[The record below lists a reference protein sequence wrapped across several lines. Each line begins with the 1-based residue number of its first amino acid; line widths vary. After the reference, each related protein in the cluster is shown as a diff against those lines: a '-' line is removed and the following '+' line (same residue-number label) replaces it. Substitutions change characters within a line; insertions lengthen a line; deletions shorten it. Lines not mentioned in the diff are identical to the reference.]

1 MNRWEDIRKAE
12 GLTSPSLR
20 AKLRLRASLSPSV
33 VATKEQEMG
42 ESAQTQSRRE
52 ASCCVVGGGP
62 AGMMVG
68 YLLARAGVEV
78 IVLEKHADFFRDFRG
93 DTIHPSTLDLM
104 AELGLLEEFLQLP
117 HTRTPQ
123 LKATLDGKT
132 FSVADF
138 RHLPTRC
145 KFIAM
150 MPQWDF
156 LNFIATEAKR
166 HSTFRLEMNANVT
179 DVLERGNKILGV
191 RATTERGEVEV
202 LADLIVACDGR
213 DSTVRQQAGMRVC
226 QFGVTID
233 ALWFRLPK
241 GADVQQPSLG
251 YLRDGRILITIDR
264 GDYWQCASIIPKGEF
279 EEIKAQGLEAFR
291 NRIARTAPF

>member
-1 MNRWEDIRKAE
+1 M
-12 GLTSPSLR
+12 L
-20 AKLRLRASLSPSV
+20 
-33 VATKEQEMG
+33 
-42 ESAQTQSRRE
+42 
-52 ASCCVVGGGP
+52 
-62 AGMMVG
+62 G

-104 AELGLLEEFLQLP
+104 AELGVLEEFLRLP

-123 LKATLDGKT
+123 LQATLDGKT

-156 LNFIATEAKR
+156 LNFIATKAKGYPR
-166 HSTFRLEMNANVT
+166 FRLEMNANVT
-179 DVLERGNKILGV
+179 DVLKRGTKIVGV
-191 RATTERGEVEV
+191 RVATEQGEVDV
-202 LADLIVACDGR
+202 LVDLIVACDGR
-213 DSTVRQQAGMRVC
+213 DSTVRQQAGMRVRE
-226 QFGVTID
+226 FRVPFD

-241 GADVQQPSLG
+241 KSMLLRRSAISGMVGSWGPSTEG
-251 YLRDGRILITIDR
+251 TTGNAAPSSPRENSRRSRHR
-264 GDYWQCASIIPKGEF
+264 GSRHSASASPAPRPSCALWS
-279 EEIKAQGLEAFR
+279 
-291 NRIARTAPF
+291 TS